1 MAVKAVKNR
10 KHEIDM
16 TEGKLFPKIFAFAV
30 PLILT
35 AVLQLLFNS
44 ADMIVV
50 GKFVGNNS
58 VGAVGSTGSLNALL
72 TNFAI
77 GLSVGAGVVLASAFG
92 AKDSEYGDKILHTSM
107 VVSVIAGVIFGALG
121 YFVSRPLLSLWV
133 RPPFSL
139 TTRRLILK

>member
-77 GLSVGAGVVLASAFG
+77 GLSVGACKRVWCKRLR
-92 AKDSEYGDKILHTSM
+92 I
-107 VVSVIAGVIFGALG
+107 
-121 YFVSRPLLSLWV
+121 
-133 RPPFSL
+133 
-139 TTRRLILK
+139 RR

>member
-77 GLSVGAGVVLASAFG
+77 GVGTGVVC
-92 AKDSEYGDKILHTSM
+92 
-107 VVSVIAGVIFGALG
+107 
-121 YFVSRPLLSLWV
+121 SLV
-133 RPPFSL
+133 LTAVL
-139 TTRRLILK
+139 TTIFELAAKPLSNVFALSGGLAKGKASICRKKEKRRSKSFIFFGFIGGGYGNL